1 MKLVKEILK
10 NKAIQEVWSVTPESI
25 VFDALS
31 LLAEKNVGALMVIDK
46 KGKVTGIFSE
56 RDYTRKV
63 ILKGKTSKQTKVQ
76 DIMTSSRKMYK
87 IKPETDI
94 NECMVLMTGKHIRH
108 LPVFDGDKFI
118 GLISIGDILKAVIIE
133 KEKLIDDLSDYI
145 AGKYA

>member
-1 MKLVKEILK
+1 MKLVKDILK
-10 NKAIQEVWSVTPESI
+10 NKAIKELFSVTPESL

-31 LLAEKNVGALMVIDK
+31 LLAEKNIGALMVIDK
-46 KGKVTGIFSE
+46 KGKVVGIFSE

-63 ILKGKTSKQTKVQ
+63 ILKGKSSKETKVQ
-76 DIMTSSRKMYK
+76 DIMTSARAMYK
-87 IKPETDI
+87 IKPETEI

-108 LPVFDGDKFI
+108 LPVFDGQKFI
-118 GLISIGDILKAVIIE
+118 GLISIGDILKAVIVE

>member
-1 MKLVKEILK
+1 MKLVREILK
-10 NKAIQEVWSVTPESI
+10 NKAIKEVWSVTPESI

-31 LLAEKNVGALMVIDK
+31 MLAEKNIGALMVIDK
-46 KGKVTGIFSE
+46 KGKVVGIFSE

-63 ILKGKTSKQTKVQ
+63 ILKGKSSKETKVQ
-76 DIMTSSRKMYK
+76 DIMTSARKMYK

-108 LPVFDGDKFI
+108 LPVFDGEKFI

>member
-10 NKAIQEVWSVTPESI
+10 NKAIKEVFSVTPESL
-25 VFDALS
+25 VFDALK
-31 LLAEKNVGALMVIDK
+31 LLAEKNIGALMVIDK
-46 KGKVTGIFSE
+46 KGKVVGIFSE

-63 ILKGKTSKQTKVQ
+63 ILKGKSSKETKVQ
-76 DIMTSSRKMYK
+76 DIMTSVRAMYK
-87 IKPETDI
+87 IKPETEI

-108 LPVFDGDKFI
+108 LPVFDGQKFI
-118 GLISIGDILKAVIIE
+118 GLISIGDILKAVIVE

>member
-10 NKAIQEVWSVTPESI
+10 NKAIKEVFSVTPESL
-25 VFDALS
+25 VFNALT
-31 LLAEKNVGALMVIDK
+31 LLADKNVGALMVIDK
-46 KGKVTGIFSE
+46 KGKVVGIFSE

-63 ILKGKTSKQTKVQ
+63 ILKGKSSKETKVQ
-76 DIMTSSRKMYK
+76 DIMTSSRTMYK

-108 LPVFDGDKFI
+108 LPVFDRDKFI
-118 GLISIGDILKAVIIE
+118 GLISIGDVLKAVIME
-133 KEKLIDDLSDYI
+133 QEKLIEGLSDYI

>member
-10 NKAIQEVWSVTPESI
+10 NKAVKEVFSVTPESL
-25 VFDALS
+25 VFNALT
-31 LLAEKNVGALMVIDK
+31 LLAEKNIGALMVIDK
-46 KGKVTGIFSE
+46 KGKVVGIFSE

-63 ILKGKTSKQTKVQ
+63 ILKGKSSKETKVQ
-76 DIMTSSRKMYK
+76 DIMTSARAMYK

-108 LPVFDGDKFI
+108 LPVFDGQKFI
-118 GLISIGDILKAVIIE
+118 GLISIGDILKAVIVE

>member
-10 NKAIQEVWSVTPESI
+10 NKAIKEVWSVTPESL
-25 VFDALS
+25 VFDALK
-31 LLAEKNVGALMVIDK
+31 LLAEKNIGALMVIDK

-63 ILKGKTSKQTKVQ
+63 ILKGKSSKETKVQ
-76 DIMTSSRKMYK
+76 DIMTSARTMYK

-108 LPVFDGDKFI
+108 LPVFDKDKFI
-118 GLISIGDILKAVIIE
+118 GLISIGDILKAVIVE

>member
-10 NKAIQEVWSVTPESI
+10 NKAIKEVYSVTPDSL
-25 VFDALS
+25 VFDALK
-31 LLAEKNVGALMVIDK
+31 LLAEKNIGALMVIDK
-46 KGKVTGIFSE
+46 KGKVVGIFSE

-63 ILKGKTSKQTKVQ
+63 ILKGKSSKETKVQ
-76 DIMTSSRKMYK
+76 DIMTSARSMYK
-87 IKPETDI
+87 IKPETEI

-108 LPVFDGDKFI
+108 LPVFDRQKFI
-118 GLISIGDILKAVIIE
+118 GLISIGDILKAVIVE

>member
-1 MKLVKEILK
+1 MKLVNEILK
-10 NKAIQEVWSVTPESI
+10 NKAIKEVWSVTPESL

-46 KGKVTGIFSE
+46 KGKVAGIFSE

-63 ILKGKTSKQTKVQ
+63 ILKGKSSKETKVQ
-76 DIMTSSRKMYK
+76 DIMTSARMMYK

-108 LPVFDGDKFI
+108 LPVFDGQKFI
-118 GLISIGDILKAVIIE
+118 GLISIGDILKAVIVE

>member
-1 MKLVKEILK
+1 MKLVKDILK
-10 NKAIQEVWSVTPESI
+10 NKAIKEVFSVTPESL
-25 VFDALS
+25 VFDALK

-46 KGKVTGIFSE
+46 KGKVAGIFSE

-63 ILKGKTSKQTKVQ
+63 ILKGKSSKETKVQ
-76 DIMTSSRKMYK
+76 DIMTSARVMYK

-108 LPVFDGDKFI
+108 LPVFDKDKFI
-118 GLISIGDILKAVIIE
+118 GLISIGDILKAVIME
-133 KEKLIDDLSDYI
+133 QEKLIEGLSDYI

>member
-10 NKAIQEVWSVTPESI
+10 NKAIKEVWSVTPESI
-25 VFDALS
+25 VYDALS

-46 KGKVTGIFSE
+46 KGKVVGIFSE

-63 ILKGKTSKQTKVQ
+63 ILKGKSSKETKVQ

-108 LPVFDGDKFI
+108 LPVFDGQKFI
-118 GLISIGDILKAVIIE
+118 GLISIGDILKAVIVE
-133 KEKLIDDLSDYI
+133 KERLIDDLSDYI

>member
-10 NKAIQEVWSVTPESI
+10 NKAIKEVFSVTPNSL

-31 LLAEKNVGALMVIDK
+31 LLAEKNIGALMVIDK
-46 KGKVTGIFSE
+46 KGKVVGIFSE

-63 ILKGKTSKQTKVQ
+63 ILKGKSSKETKVQ
-76 DIMTSSRKMYK
+76 DIMTSARAMYK
-87 IKPETDI
+87 IKPETEI

-108 LPVFDGDKFI
+108 LPVFDGQKFI
-118 GLISIGDILKAVIIE
+118 GLISIGDILKAVIVE
-133 KEKLIDDLSDYI
+133 KEKLIGDLSDYI

>member
-10 NKAIQEVWSVTPESI
+10 NKAIKEVFSVTPESL
-25 VFDALS
+25 VFNALT
-31 LLAEKNVGALMVIDK
+31 LLAEKNIGALMVIDK
-46 KGKVTGIFSE
+46 KGKVVGIFSE

-63 ILKGKTSKQTKVQ
+63 ILKGKSSKETKVQ
-76 DIMTSSRKMYK
+76 DIMTSARAMYK

-108 LPVFDGDKFI
+108 LPVFDGQKFI
-118 GLISIGDILKAVIIE
+118 GLISIGDILKAVIVE

>member
-10 NKAIQEVWSVTPESI
+10 NKAIKEVFSVTPNSL

-31 LLAEKNVGALMVIDK
+31 LLAEKNIGALMVIDK
-46 KGKVTGIFSE
+46 KGKVVGIFSE

-63 ILKGKTSKQTKVQ
+63 ILKGKSSKETKVQ
-76 DIMTSSRKMYK
+76 DIMTSARAMYK
-87 IKPETDI
+87 IKPETEI

-108 LPVFDGDKFI
+108 LPVFDGQKFI
-118 GLISIGDILKAVIIE
+118 GLISIGDILKAVIVE

>member
-10 NKAIQEVWSVTPESI
+10 NKPVKEVWSVTPESI

-46 KGKVTGIFSE
+46 KGKVAGIFSE

-63 ILKGKTSKQTKVQ
+63 ILKGKSSKETKVQ